1 MDVVNTNPTS
11 LASLVSIVN
20 SKVEPKLLTDDNF
33 EILSIKPLTLT
44 TSKHNTVAEIR
55 VDLGANLPTK
65 VLTAND
71 RYSLRAVEFT
81 RIDLKDIAKF
91 RNLTVNEKG
100 QCVADV
106 TDLAGV
112 IELLGANIAEDELTF
127 ITLSDAFIVKAAPDS
142 LGYIGSLTFAAAA
155 TTGDGEDPTPVLP
168 RLNVTAL
175 GDSLILTETNPAPHV
190 SEDLTYVSTYSE
202 EARTLDITI
211 DGIWD
216 ENAIGERV
224 SVPVVFG
231 DLAFANQITTIAAE
245 NPTQLAI
252 EMNGQRL
259 PAAAFS
265 QFFTMSNDGRYTT
278 ALDLSHELDRYEIT
292 LSLDGFETTTT
303 TVINIIRN
311 YEAIPHTDKLL
322 QSATIRPI
330 ETVGGDVGDV
340 FTVVC
345 DFDQLNKLTLNHTWA
360 IAPAEYFELV
370 ESNITEFDMTAK
382 YRVVNALPSDTPV
395 TVTNTFNTTYTADLS
410 FTALAA
416 GTPRS
421 FKIGGIP
428 ETVSVNDKVYFERIY
443 IPSVLKDGAT
453 EVWTGTPE
461 ENVFFLQ
468 ENGSFWD
475 ATVAGEVTLTAVTTL
490 ADGTTLQDTRVVNVQ
505 P

>member
-155 TTGDGEDPTPVLP
+155 TGDGEDPTPVLP

-175 GDSLILTETNPAPHV
+175 GDSLILTETNPTPHV
-190 SEDLTYVSTYSE
+190 SEDFTYTGVYNEQAGTLNLT
-202 EARTLDITI
+202 L

-216 ENAIGERV
+216 ENVIGSAV
-224 SVPVVFG
+224 SVPLVFG
-231 DLAFANQITTIAAE
+231 DVKFAEQIALLVAE
-245 NPTQLAI
+245 NPGQSALKL
-252 EMNGQRL
+252 NGNEL
-259 PAAAFS
+259 PVQAFVE
-265 QFFTMSNDGRYTT
+265 FFKKSDDGRYLMP
-278 ALDLSHELDRYEIT
+278 LDLSLDVDQYEIL
-292 LSLDGFETTTT
+292 LSLDGFQTETK
-303 TVINIIRN
+303 TVVSIIRN
-311 YEAIPHTDKLL
+311 YEVIPHVSKLL
-322 QSATIRPI
+322 QSATIRTI
-330 ETVGGDVGDV
+330 ETVGGDVGDT
-340 FTVVC
+340 FTVVS
-345 DFDQLNKLTLNHTWA
+345 DFDELNKLTLNHSWS
-360 IAPAEYFELV
+360 IEPAEYFELV
-370 ESNITEFDMTAK
+370 ESNITDFEMTAK
-382 YRVVNALPSDTPV
+382 YRVISAVPSDTVV
-395 TVTNTFNTTYTADLS
+395 TVTNTFNTTYTADLTL
-410 FTALAA
+410 TALAA

-421 FKIGGIP
+421 FTIGGIP
-428 ETVSVNDKVYFERIY
+428 EVVSVNDKVYFERTY
-443 IPSVLKDGAT
+443 VPSVLKEGAV

-461 ENVFFLQ
+461 ENAVYLQ

-475 ATVAGEVTLTAVTTL
+475 ATVAGEVTITAVTTL